1 MNGRNK
7 GGIMLGSFISSRH
20 YAELLARGRQAG
32 PRMLELDPA
41 QLARHYNRQPFVFAH
56 ALAGNEYFALPRLFD
71 LCRRM
76 DSRKIRYRIGE
87 IPDDAHFDSSFD
99 RYKAGLSLEDAI
111 DRFEEERAYVV
122 IYNPELDPEYRVV
135 IEGVL
140 AEIAAEIASLDPEM
154 TWYSTYIFIS
164 TRDAVTPYHMD
175 REMNFLCQIRGTKRV
190 QLWNPADEEV
200 MTDAQKDLLLAHVG
214 ERPPFRDA
222 LQSKASTFG
231 LGPGMGVH
239 HPFIAPHR
247 VYTGRDLSVSL
258 AVTYRTRRSDV
269 CTAAHVFNAKL
280 RRLGWRPLPVGR
292 SRALDRCKAAG
303 LRLFRR
309 GRGLIRGRG
318 DGRA

>member
-1 MNGRNK
+1 
-7 GGIMLGSFISSRH
+7 MLGMFISSGQ
-20 YAELLARGRQAG
+20 YAELLAKGRQAG

-76 DSRKIRYRIGE
+76 DPRKIRYRVGE

-99 RYKAGLSLEDAI
+99 QYKAGLSLQKAI

-122 IYNPELDPEYRVV
+122 IYNPELDPEYRRV

-140 AEIAAEIASLDPEM
+140 AEIAAHTATLDPGL

-190 QLWNPADEEV
+190 QLWDPADEEV
-200 MTDAQKDLLLAHVG
+200 MTEAQKDLLLAHVG

-222 LQSKASTFG
+222 LESKANTFN
-231 LGPGMGVH
+231 LVPGMGVH
-239 HPFIAPHR
+239 QPFIAPHR
-247 VYTGRDLSVSL
+247 VYTGQELSVTL

-269 CTAAHVFNAKL
+269 RTAAHVFNAKL
-280 RRLGWRPLPVGR
+280 RRLGWQPQPVGR
-292 SRALDRCKAAG
+292 YRVLDRCKAAT

-309 GRGLIRGRG
+309 ARGLIRGSD
-318 DGRA
+318 DGSA